1 MLFEG
6 AALRGQDGVGIGII
20 DPDGGVNSITKFL
33 GPYEGNDELILDYV
47 CERMRVGS
55 VLLASFRATPE
66 TEPVTDYPMIQ
77 PLNLPSEG
85 LFLIHNGGVTDSVKN
100 ELSFDFQTPLDSEAI
115 IASYL
120 ANGKN
125 MVATMEDLSGSF
137 AFVLLDK
144 AKDKLFAVTSFLPLA
159 HSYVRG
165 YGYFYHS
172 DNETLGKVLYYL
184 VQSTRDGINVWE
196 SWYHHD
202 LEGYSIYETDLQS
215 GFQTKQKFKPR
226 FLHPK
231 WDSLAEPGFHQK
243 TFVVASGGID
253 SGLTAFLLMKGGH
266 DVSMLHFDY
275 GQKSEKCEAWAI
287 NKLSHEWGIG
297 YHTIDL
303 KHIYHSLADPSM
315 LLEQNI
321 PVTSG
326 GDDIKSTIAW
336 VAGRNAIFASIAM
349 AYAESAILNY
359 NYRHVYLSAG
369 WSQLSEET
377 GGYPDNSYKFNKA
390 VDMLKRYGYITGHRI
405 SFMPVLQNLTKTECW
420 RLGDAFNF
428 PFEFTVSCDAP
439 EMYDGRPHLCT
450 DCGSTKLSMIAADR
464 SGAIDNRRFKGS
476 AGYGARK
483 PENLPTVLT
492 APQDIINR
500 LYIDHNARRQL
511 QDLLRG

>member
-172 DNETLGKVLYYL
+172 DNETLGKVLYNRP
-184 VQSTRDGINVWE
+184 VMVSTCGNRGTITI
-196 SWYHHD
+196 SKAT
-202 LEGYSIYETDLQS
+202 LFMRLIYSQA
-215 GFQTKQKFKPR
+215 FKPSR
-226 FLHPK
+226 
-231 WDSLAEPGFHQK
+231 SLNHAFF
-243 TFVVASGGID
+243 TLSG
-253 SGLTAFLLMKGGH
+253 
-266 DVSMLHFDY
+266 
-275 GQKSEKCEAWAI
+275 
-287 NKLSHEWGIG
+287 
-297 YHTIDL
+297 
-303 KHIYHSLADPSM
+303 
-315 LLEQNI
+315 
-321 PVTSG
+321 
-326 GDDIKSTIAW
+326 
-336 VAGRNAIFASIAM
+336 
-349 AYAESAILNY
+349 
-359 NYRHVYLSAG
+359 
-369 WSQLSEET
+369 
-377 GGYPDNSYKFNKA
+377 
-390 VDMLKRYGYITGHRI
+390 
-405 SFMPVLQNLTKTECW
+405 
-420 RLGDAFNF
+420 
-428 PFEFTVSCDAP
+428 TVS
-439 EMYDGRPHLCT
+439 LNQ
-450 DCGSTKLSMIAADR
+450 GSIKRLS
-464 SGAIDNRRFKGS
+464 
-476 AGYGARK
+476 
-483 PENLPTVLT
+483 L
-492 APQDIINR
+492 
-500 LYIDHNARRQL
+500 
-511 QDLLRG
+511 